1 MSQLL
6 IIRPLMVT
14 TLKENISI
22 NGYLVKKFE
31 NKAIY
36 FFMLCETYAF
46 VFIVKNM
53 NIRLSGTDERKYLQR
68 EYNEM

>member
-1 MSQLL
+1 
-6 IIRPLMVT
+6 
-14 TLKENISI
+14 
-22 NGYLVKKFE
+22 
-31 NKAIY
+31 
-36 FFMLCETYAF
+36 MLCETYAF